1 MEQKG
6 RNCCENESDESLLV
20 GERFLDNDV
29 YLGNS
34 FEVTRTVKKASGKVN
49 VVIVTRSV
57 MVLTLC
63 SHGNQKWR

>member
-1 MEQKG
+1 MN
-6 RNCCENESDESLLV
+6 RCL
-20 GERFLDNDV
+20 LDNGV
-29 YLGNS
+29 YLGNP

-63 SHGNQKWR
+63 SHSNQEWYGVDIV